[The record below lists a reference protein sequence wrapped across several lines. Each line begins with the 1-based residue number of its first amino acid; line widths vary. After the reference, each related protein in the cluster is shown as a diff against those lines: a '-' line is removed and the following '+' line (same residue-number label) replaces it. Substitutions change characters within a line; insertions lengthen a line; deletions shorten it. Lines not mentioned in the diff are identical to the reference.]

1 MSISRTVN
9 ITCPGCGTQ
18 QDVRLYD
25 AINVNT
31 DPELKDALMQNML
44 NRIQCAGCDLNFRVD
59 KPLMYNDPKLNM
71 LIHWVPETEEMGREE
86 ILDEF
91 EESLERMHEN
101 MPEDQKAPNVRLVLT
116 RVELVELIFMLE
128 KGLNQR
134 VVEYVKYSIFTRN
147 PEKANPKTHRLLLNV
162 EDSNDEEFCFV
173 LQDVES
179 QELGQM
185 LRYGRHAYDSMV
197 ELYEENADEFLDM
210 FPGPL
215 ISARELLLEDEDFE
229 A

>member
-1 MSISRTVN
+1 MSISRTIN

-25 AINVNT
+25 AVNVKT
-31 DPELKDALMQNML
+31 EPELREALMQNML

-59 KPLMYNDPKLNM
+59 KPLLYNDPKLGV
-71 LIHWVPETEEMGREE
+71 LIHWVPETAEMGREA

-91 EESLERMHEN
+91 EGSLERMN
-101 MPEDQKAPNVRLVLT
+101 AGMPADQKAPSVRLVLT

-134 VVEYVKYSIFTRN
+134 VVEYVKYSIYTRN

-162 EDSNDEEFCFV
+162 EDSTDEEFCFV
-173 LQDVES
+173 LQNAES
-179 QELGQM
+179 QELGQI
-185 LRYGRHAYDSMV
+185 LRYGRAAYDSMAV
-197 ELYEENADEFLDM
+197 LYQENAAEFLEM

-215 ISARELLLEDEDFE
+215 ISARELLLEDAEFGL
-229 A
+229 